1 MRKNI
6 SDPVSDPI
14 AIYDIMS
21 HYKKNIFQK
30 KKNNTVKSLP
40 KIVSEPA
47 IGGVW
52 LETPKLLE
60 PEWSPVG

>member
-1 MRKNI
+1 MI
-6 SDPVSDPI
+6 C
-14 AIYDIMS
+14 DIMS
-21 HYKKNIFQK
+21 HYKKSTFQK
-30 KKNNTVKSLP
+30 KKKKKDNTVKSLP